1 MSEPRVSVV
10 IPAYRRDDV
19 LGRAIDSALA
29 QTVDVEVLV
38 VDDGSEDDT
47 AAVVAAY
54 GDRVRYLVHDRNRGV
69 SAARNTGVAAANGE
83 YVAFLDSDDEWL
95 PRKLAAQ
102 LDRIE
107 SGDWIGAYCDVTPAD
122 LSLLGRVGAVVSKRL
137 VRSSA
142 PTEGGRELAE
152 ALLTMRV
159 FMSPGSTLVVERRV
173 LDSVGGFDEG
183 LSIYEDCDL
192 VLRLLAE
199 GPLAYVDEPLVVTH
213 FTGDA
218 APAAYVENDRRY
230 LQRNADL
237 VAALEAD
244 GIEVERIHRMGLVGH
259 FLAAGE
265 FRGAADHLDTGVL
278 TRPVDLLRVAFWS
291 LLGVRARLSGGGQHE

>member
-107 SGDWIGAYCDVTPAD
+107 SGDWIGAY
-122 LSLLGRVGAVVSKRL
+122 
-137 VRSSA
+137 
-142 PTEGGRELAE
+142 
-152 ALLTMRV
+152 
-159 FMSPGSTLVVERRV
+159 
-173 LDSVGGFDEG
+173 
-183 LSIYEDCDL
+183 
-192 VLRLLAE
+192 
-199 GPLAYVDEPLVVTH
+199 
-213 FTGDA
+213 
-218 APAAYVENDRRY
+218 
-230 LQRNADL
+230 
-237 VAALEAD
+237 
-244 GIEVERIHRMGLVGH
+244 
-259 FLAAGE
+259 
-265 FRGAADHLDTGVL
+265 
-278 TRPVDLLRVAFWS
+278 
-291 LLGVRARLSGGGQHE
+291 